1 MARIMI
7 TALSLFVFAGCAQT
21 VHAEDPESFTI
32 GFVKETVQSVRGTA
46 TQGEV
51 EDILTYY
58 ISGATDALY
67 LTVLV
72 LKTQESGL
80 SFERMSTREQLYL
93 TAAAECAL
101 ELTPEQIMYLVLATP
116 DERNEDLVVAFVIEM
131 ALAGC
136 E

>member
-7 TALSLFVFAGCAQT
+7 TALSLFVLSGCAQT
-21 VHAEDPESFTI
+21 ARAEDTESFTI
-32 GFVKETVQSVRGTA
+32 GFVKETVQSVKGTA

-136 E
+136 